1 MGEVSGAAFRR
12 ALITG
17 GSGFVGSHLA
27 RKLRAGGCTVVATS
41 RDTRQSFEDGFTWV
55 NADLAEHDVAGKVIS
70 DARPDVIFHLAGQVS
85 ASPEIG
91 LVVPAFRSLLASTV
105 NVLSVA
111 AQLNH
116 VPVVLL
122 GSITEPPADGMLACP
137 KSPYAA
143 AKWASSGYGRMF
155 HHLYGTPV
163 VIVRLF
169 MAYGPRQAPEKLI
182 PSVILSLKHSVAPKL
197 SSGAFR
203 GDWVFIE
210 DAIEGIVKAAST
222 PACYGRTIDI
232 GTGKLSSI
240 RDVVTLVQHEIEGG
254 VDPLW
259 GAVPDR
265 PGENEMIADTR
276 RTERLVGWKAQTSLG
291 NGLKKTV
298 NWYLNEFQS

>member
-1 MGEVSGAAFRR
+1 MGEISRVPFRR

-27 RKLRAGGCTVVATS
+27 RKLRAGGCSIVATS
-41 RDTRQSFEDGFTWV
+41 RDTRHVSEDGFSWV
-55 NADLAEHDVAGKVIS
+55 NADLAEHDVARKVIAE
-70 DARPDVIFHLAGQVS
+70 ARPDVIFHLAGQVS
-85 ASPEIG
+85 ASPEVG
-91 LVVPAFRSLLASTV
+91 LVVPAFRSLLSSTV

-111 AQLNH
+111 AELNH

-143 AKWASSGYGRMF
+143 AKWAASGYGRMF
-155 HHLYGTPV
+155 HQLYGTPV

-182 PSVILSLKHSVAPKL
+182 PSVILSLKRSVPPRL

-203 GDWVFIE
+203 GDWVFID
-210 DAIEGIVKAAST
+210 DAIDGIVRAAAS
-222 PACYGRTIDI
+222 PACYGRTVDI

-240 RDVVTLVQHEIEGG
+240 RDVVSLVQHEIAGG
-254 VDPLW
+254 VDPVW

-276 RTERLVGWKAQTSLG
+276 RTERLLGWKAETSLG
-291 NGLKKTV
+291 SGLKKTV
-298 NWYLNEFQS
+298 HWYLNEFRA